1 MSDNAR
7 IQKLEDKITKVMAR
21 PAYSSSPAWKQ
32 EVAEARLQIEG
43 IRAGKNVA
51 RTLYERP
58 TVKTGSGGA
67 AAVEAEAT
75 ADVTSD
81 HHHDDHSIRPYM
93 VIFVWLIVLTALEVG
108 IGNVVGGIKLWI
120 ALTGMAVAK
129 ALFVALYYMHLQTEQ
144 KAVKGLLLLPVVLV
158 FVLFMLIVPDAVN
171 FLENYW

>member
-7 IQKLEDKITKVMAR
+7 IQKLEEKIAKVLAR

-43 IRAGKNVA
+43 IRAGKSVT

-58 TVKTGSGGA
+58 TVKAGSGGA
-67 AAVEAEAT
+67 AAVETEVAPHEA
-75 ADVTSD
+75 AD

-93 VIFVWLIVLTALEVG
+93 VIFVWLIVLTTLEVG
-108 IGNVVGGIKLWI
+108 IGSVIGGIKLWI
-120 ALTGMAVAK
+120 ALTVMAVAK